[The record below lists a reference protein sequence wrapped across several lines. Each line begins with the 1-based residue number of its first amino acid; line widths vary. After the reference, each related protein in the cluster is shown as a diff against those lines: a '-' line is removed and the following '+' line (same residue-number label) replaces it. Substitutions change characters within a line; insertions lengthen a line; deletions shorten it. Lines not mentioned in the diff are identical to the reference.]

1 MSRFNG
7 RLPRTYSQAEQM
19 LGNKQS
25 RTLFNNTTIEL
36 GGRKRINVL
45 YHGNLIAAF
54 DPNGGVM
61 LTNSGWGTSTTRER
75 LGAMAPA
82 GVHFTQKDHTQRVI
96 VDNGRQK
103 INEATGTAWID
114 RDGHVTV

>member
-54 DPNGGVM
+54 DPNGSYM

-75 LGAMAPA
+75 LNAMVPG
-82 GVHFTQKDHTQRVI
+82 GVFFAQKDHAQRVV